1 MIVDVRDACTPRSE
15 VLRGGL
21 EDKHFAA
28 QLDQVVTGAA
38 GYEAYADAEQF
49 FALTY
54 PTRGLQDL
62 LASTFSRLNPP
73 AGGGGF
79 SSTSELHPDARH
91 AVYRYETS
99 FGGGKTH
106 GLIALWHLAKG
117 ARPSNVADFIDPSFL
132 QEPCAVA
139 TVVGDRLDPVNG
151 LNDPSTGTSTY
162 TFWGEVARQLGP
174 EVWSRFERSDRERTP
189 PGKQLWMDAFERG
202 PALIVIDEL
211 ALHLAQLASSQN
223 PDVRRQEE
231 ATIQALKV
239 LFEAATAAPAVRL
252 IFTLATGTAAFSART
267 DKLAEAISSVSLE
280 GASEAAHDV
289 MARSKGAVG
298 RPADDHEIG
307 HILRRRL
314 FEHVDS
320 SAAEAAFS
328 AYKDAYGTLAERDSQ
343 PLGGAEADPASYC
356 ERIRTCYPFHPAL
369 IDCLDKRIGPLP
381 GFQRARGAL
390 KLLAESL
397 AVLWSEPAAQR
408 TSVPIINLCDL
419 PLQSAAVRSCITGGI
434 NRAELDPPALADFAG
449 EGAHAVAV
457 DSKRWPQEQM
467 ARRACTAV
475 FCHSVAGESHGATAA
490 DVCLGTLRPHED
502 PAILDEALREALKV
516 AWHLHFDSGRWR
528 FRVEP
533 NANKIVATEMANVS
547 HTEITDELES
557 KVRSLFAP
565 SGSLHAVHFPA
576 APGDIAD
583 APRLQLVVL
592 SPAEAVKPEEAAPPR
607 PVRLIADRS
616 GAGETHRTYRNGL
629 VFLLAEK
636 AHIAAA
642 REKIGFELAA
652 KRVVARQ
659 QKGDFSSAVVN
670 KLKELAATAALE
682 SRMALSRAYQHVWW
696 PERAS
701 SDGGVQLRLL
711 PLPPADQGKASGAQ
725 TDRVLKLLRDY
736 SKVRDSPPA
745 TDALA
750 RSSGFDQGS
759 EISTKALARSPW
771 RDPSQAVVLDPAL
784 IGKAV
789 AAGVRNGTWVCHDAA
804 SGTVFT
810 RQDPPNSVRI
820 AEDVMLYTIERAGQL
835 GLLVEPSA
843 DTDRRDP
850 PDGPT
855 QPGPASGDGLA
866 VGGQDGGCGSDR
878 SGPRVL
884 EAHGSAAAALQKLDD
899 AMRDAG
905 TQRLS
910 QVAVRVSAES
920 GQGVQPFLVL
930 GMCVPQMARFDVG
943 LKLDATA
950 EFMEPSGAVSLR
962 FDGSAATCAPVF
974 EAFWGALAGASDVAG
989 SLTLTASQADAI
1001 DCVGADF
1008 RQFAEVLRRA
1018 APGHVTLTAEVA
1030 DTSAAAPGER
1040 AGPQ

>member
-1 MIVDVRDACTPRSE
+1 M
-15 VLRGGL
+15 LRGGL

-38 GYEAYADAEQF
+38 VYEAYADAEHF
-49 FALTY
+49 FALTH

-73 AGGGGF
+73 APGGGGA
-79 SSTSELHPDARH
+79 SETPEPHPDARY

-106 GLIALWHLAKG
+106 GLIALWHLAMG
-117 ARPSNVADFIDPSFL
+117 ARPSNVADFIDPSL
-132 QEPCAVA
+132 LPDEPCAVA

-151 LNDPSTGTSTY
+151 LNDPSTGISTY

-174 EVWSRFERSDRERTP
+174 EVWSCFERSDRERTP
-189 PGKQLWMDAFERG
+189 PGKQLWTDAFERG

-211 ALHLAQLASSQN
+211 AVHLAQLATSQN

-267 DKLAEAISSVSLE
+267 DKLAAAISSVSLE

-320 SAAEAAFS
+320 SAAETAFS

-343 PLGGAEADPASYC
+343 PLGGAEVDPASYC

-397 AVLWSEPAAQR
+397 AVLWSEPSARRA
-408 TSVPIINLCDL
+408 SVPMINLGDL

-434 NRAELDPPALADFAG
+434 NRAEMDPPALADFAG
-449 EGAHAVAV
+449 EGGHAVAV
-457 DSKRWPQEQM
+457 DSRRWPQEQM

-475 FCHSVAGESHGATAA
+475 FCHSIAGESHGATAA

-502 PAILDEALREALKV
+502 PALLDEALGEALKV
-516 AWHLHFDSGRWR
+516 AWHLHFDGGRWR

-547 HTEITDELES
+547 HSEITDELES

-576 APGDIAD
+576 SPGDVTD

-592 SPAEAVKPEEAAPPR
+592 SPAEAVKPEEAAPP
-607 PVRLIADRS
+607 PLVRLISDRS
-616 GAGETHRTYRNGL
+616 GAAETHRTFRNGL
-629 VFLLAEK
+629 VFAVAEK
-636 AHIAAA
+636 AHIVAA

-652 KRVVARQ
+652 KRVVGRQ
-659 QKGDFSSAVVN
+659 RATDFSAAVVK
-670 KLKELAATAALE
+670 KLKELAATAELE

-696 PERAS
+696 AERAR
-701 SDGGVQLRLL
+701 SDGGVQLRTL

-736 SKVRDSPPA
+736 SKVRDTPPA
-745 TDALA
+745 TDALS
-750 RSSGFDQGS
+750 RSSGFDQSG
-759 EISTKALARSPW
+759 EISTEALAQSPW
-771 RDPSQAVVLDPAL
+771 RDPSQPLALDQAL
-784 IGKAV
+784 IVKAIE
-789 AAGVRNGTWVCHDAA
+789 AGVRNGTWVNHDAA
-804 SGTVFT
+804 SGRLLTQ
-810 RQDPPNSVRI
+810 RDPSGQVRI
-820 AEDVMLYTIERAGQL
+820 AADSMLYSPQRAEEL
-835 GLLVEPSA
+835 GLLTVSVPEPPPTPKPGSGGS
-843 DTDRRDP
+843 TTVGPGREGDP
-850 PDGPT
+850 P
-855 QPGPASGDGLA
+855 
-866 VGGQDGGCGSDR
+866 
-878 SGPRVL
+878 GPRFL
-884 EAHGSAAAALQKLDD
+884 EVHGSAATALQKLDD
-899 AMRDAG
+899 AMLDAG
-905 TQRLS
+905 AQHLS
-910 QVAVRVSAES
+910 QVGVRVSAEP
-920 GQGVQPFLVL
+920 GQGVQPFRVL
-930 GMCVPQMARFDVG
+930 GMCVPQLARFDVS
-943 LKLDATA
+943 LTLDATA
-950 EFMEPSGAVSLR
+950 EFKDLSGAVKLR
-962 FDGSAATCAPVF
+962 FEGPAATCSPIF
-974 EAFWGALAGASDVAG
+974 SAFWAALDDASEVAG
-989 SLTLTASQADAI
+989 SLTLTASQAGAI
-1001 DCVGADF
+1001 DCGGADF

-1018 APGHVTLTAEVA
+1018 APGHVTLTAEVV
-1030 DTSAAAPGER
+1030 DIAPTTPDER
-1040 AGPQ
+1040 AGS

>member
-1 MIVDVRDACTPRSE
+1 M
-15 VLRGGL
+15 
-21 EDKHFAA
+21 
-28 QLDQVVTGAA
+28 
-38 GYEAYADAEQF
+38 
-49 FALTY
+49 
-54 PTRGLQDL
+54 
-62 LASTFSRLNPP
+62 
-73 AGGGGF
+73 
-79 SSTSELHPDARH
+79 
-91 AVYRYETS
+91 
-99 FGGGKTH
+99 
-106 GLIALWHLAKG
+106 
-117 ARPSNVADFIDPSFL
+117 
-132 QEPCAVA
+132 
-139 TVVGDRLDPVNG
+139 VGDRLDPVNG
-151 LNDPSTGTSTY
+151 LNDPSTGVSTY

-174 EVWSRFERSDRERTP
+174 AVWSRFERSDGERTP
-189 PGKQLWMDAFERG
+189 PGKQLWMDAFERR
-202 PALIVIDEL
+202 PTLIVIDEL

-267 DKLAEAISSVSLE
+267 DKLAAAISSVSLE
-280 GASEAAHDV
+280 GSSDAAHDV

-314 FEHVDS
+314 FERIDDGATE
-320 SAAEAAFS
+320 SAFA
-328 AYKDAYGTLAERDSQ
+328 AYKDAYAQLASQ
-343 PLGGAEADPASYC
+343 YPESLGAAATDPASYC
-356 ERIRTCYPFHPAL
+356 ERVRSCYPFHPAL

-390 KLLAESL
+390 KMLAESL
-397 AVLWSEPAAQR
+397 AVLWSEASPLWR
-408 TSVPIINLCDL
+408 PLPIINLGDL
-419 PLQSAAVRSCITGGI
+419 PLGAAAVRSCLTGGI
-434 NRAELDPPALADFAG
+434 NRAEMDPPARADFAG

-457 DSKRWPQEQM
+457 DSRRWPQEQM

-502 PAILDEALREALKV
+502 PALLDEALGEALKV

-533 NANKIVATEMANVS
+533 NANRIVATEMANVS
-547 HTEITDELES
+547 HSEITDELES

-576 APGDIAD
+576 APGDVAD

-592 SPAEAVKPEEAAPPR
+592 SPAETVKPEEVAPPR
-607 PVRLIADRS
+607 LVRLIADRS
-616 GAGETHRTYRNGL
+616 GATETHRTFRNGL
-629 VFLLAEK
+629 VFVVAEE

-642 REKIGFELAA
+642 RERIGFELAA
-652 KRVVARQ
+652 KRVVAPQRRA
-659 QKGDFSSAVVN
+659 DFSATVVK
-670 KLKELAATAALE
+670 KLKELADTAALE

-696 PERAS
+696 PERAR
-701 SDGGVQLRLL
+701 SDGGVQFRLL

-725 TDRVLKLLRDY
+725 TDRVLRLMRDH

-750 RSSGFDQGS
+750 RSSGFDQSGGT
-759 EISTKALARSPW
+759 STEALAQSPW
-771 RDPSQAVVLDPAL
+771 RDPSQALLLDQLL

-804 SGTVFT
+804 SGTVLT
-810 RQDPPNSVRI
+810 RQDPPGSVRI
-820 AEDVMLYTIERAGQL
+820 AEDVMLYTVERAKEL
-835 GLLVEPSA
+835 GLLPEP
-843 DTDRRDP
+843 TIVTVRPDP
-850 PDGPT
+850 SGDST
-855 QPGPASGDGLA
+855 QPSPTPGDDPAAGDK
-866 VGGQDGGCGSDR
+866 DGTGS
-878 SGPRVL
+878 SEKGVPPGPRVL

-905 TQRLS
+905 ARYLS
-910 QVAVRVSAES
+910 QLGVRVSAES
-920 GQGVQPFLVL
+920 GQGVQPFRVL
-930 GMCVPQMARFDVG
+930 GMCVPQLARFEVG

-950 EFMEPSGAVSLR
+950 EFAEPSGAASLR
-962 FDGSAATCAPVF
+962 FDGPAGACAPVF
-974 EAFWGALAGASDVAG
+974 EAFWGALAGAFDVAG

-1001 DCVGADF
+1001 VYGGPDF

-1018 APGHVTLTAEVA
+1018 APGYVTLSAEVA
-1030 DTSAAAPGER
+1030 DMAAAAPGER
-1040 AGPQ
+1040 AGS

>member
-1 MIVDVRDACTPRSE
+1 MGYRTCWPARSP
-15 VLRGGL
+15 V
-21 EDKHFAA
+21 
-28 QLDQVVTGAA
+28 
-38 GYEAYADAEQF
+38 
-49 FALTY
+49 
-54 PTRGLQDL
+54 
-62 LASTFSRLNPP
+62 STHQRR
-73 AGGGGF
+73 GGGGGG
-79 SSTSELHPDARH
+79 PQPPARH
-91 AVYRYETS
+91 PVYRYETS

-117 ARPSNVADFIDPSFL
+117 ARPSNIADFVDPSL
-132 QEPCAVA
+132 LPDRPCAVA

-151 LNDPSTGTSTY
+151 LNDPSTGISTY
-162 TFWGEVARQLGP
+162 TFWGEVARQLDP

-202 PALIVIDEL
+202 PTLIVIDEL

-223 PDVRRQEE
+223 TDVRRQEE

-252 IFTLATGTAAFSART
+252 IFTLATGTAAFAART
-267 DKLAEAISSVSLE
+267 DKLAAAISSVSLE

-320 SAAEAAFS
+320 SAAEVAFS

-397 AVLWSEPAAQR
+397 AVLWSEPAAR
-408 TSVPIINLCDL
+408 RASVPIINLGDL

-434 NRAELDPPALADFAG
+434 NRAEMDPPALADFAG
-449 EGAHAVAV
+449 ESGHAVAV
-457 DSKRWPQEQM
+457 DSRRWPQEQM

-475 FCHSVAGESHGATAA
+475 FCHSIAGESHGATAA

-502 PAILDEALREALKV
+502 PALLDEALGEALKV

-576 APGDIAD
+576 APGDVAD
-583 APRLQLVVL
+583 APRLQMVVV
-592 SPAEAVKPEEAAPPR
+592 SPAEAVKPEEIAPPR
-607 PVRLIADRS
+607 LVRLIADRS
-616 GAGETHRTYRNGL
+616 GAAETHRTFRNGL
-629 VFLLAEK
+629 VFVVAEK
-636 AHIAAA
+636 AHITAA
-642 REKIGFELAA
+642 REKIGFEMAA
-652 KRVVARQ
+652 RRVVARQ
-659 QKGDFSSAVVN
+659 QKGDFSFAVVK

-725 TDRVLKLLRDY
+725 TDRVLRLLRDY

-750 RSSGFDQGS
+750 RSSGFDQGG
-759 EISTKALARSPW
+759 EISTEALARSPW

-784 IGKAV
+784 IGEAV

-855 QPGPASGDGLA
+855 QPGPAPGDGPTIGESGA
-866 VGGQDGGCGSDR
+866 SSNDR
-878 SGPRVL
+878 SDPTESRVL

-905 TQRLS
+905 AQHLS

-920 GQGVQPFLVL
+920 GQGVQPFRVL
-930 GMCVPQMARFDVG
+930 GMCVPQLARFDVA

-950 EFMEPSGAVSLR
+950 EFMEPSGAASIR
-962 FDGSAATCAPVF
+962 FEGSAAACTPVF
-974 EAFWGALAGASDVAG
+974 EAFWGALSGASDVAG

-1001 DCVGADF
+1001 AYDGPDF

-1018 APGHVTLTAEVA
+1018 APGHVTLSAKVAETA
-1030 DTSAAAPGER
+1030 AAAPGER